1 MTFDFS
7 IDGILIPVYDGSD
20 FQEDNL
26 TITGTGDISVVQVG
40 GVFTV
45 SSTTSSGTIDA
56 TYLRLDGANGPMTG
70 FYDLA
75 GDPTTGLQA
84 TTKDYVDAAVSGA
97 TLSVEDDGVEQ
108 SDSAATLNFSTGLTA
123 ASGAGDLVTLTVDES
138 ELTTFVHL
146 TGSVDE
152 AITGNKTFD
161 DDVIVAGDFTVSGTT
176 TYLNTEEL
184 LVEDNIITLNHTF
197 SGVPSLDAGIEVE
210 RGNEDRAQ
218 LLWDESLDRW
228 IAGVSGTF
236 VADDDVLVLRSEIAD
251 FSTDADLIAASG
263 VLQTDIDSRVLRA
276 GDTMSGDLNLAT
288 GIDIQPVV
296 SGTSDIGAVSTPL
309 AELHVDQGFNYN
321 APSLD
326 DHIANKAYVDAQVS
340 SAAIEVQESDVTVTG
355 SASILNFGDGFSV
368 ANDGGGKVSIT
379 LDAAEGQFMDLIN
392 DQTASGIKTF
402 ADGIIL
408 GSLSEPTTATGTGT
422 VGDIRWADDYIYVA
436 VATDTWKR
444 VAIASF

>member
-161 DDVIVAGDFTVSGTT
+161 
-176 TYLNTEEL
+176 
-184 LVEDNIITLNHTF
+184 
-197 SGVPSLDAGIEVE
+197 
-210 RGNEDRAQ
+210 
-218 LLWDESLDRW
+218 
-228 IAGVSGTF
+228 
-236 VADDDVLVLRSEIAD
+236 
-251 FSTDADLIAASG
+251 
-263 VLQTDIDSRVLRA
+263 
-276 GDTMSGDLNLAT
+276 
-288 GIDIQPVV
+288 
-296 SGTSDIGAVSTPL
+296 
-309 AELHVDQGFNYN
+309 
-321 APSLD
+321 
-326 DHIANKAYVDAQVS
+326 
-340 SAAIEVQESDVTVTG
+340 
-355 SASILNFGDGFSV
+355 
-368 ANDGGGKVSIT
+368 
-379 LDAAEGQFMDLIN
+379 
-392 DQTASGIKTF
+392 
-402 ADGIIL
+402 
-408 GSLSEPTTATGTGT
+408 
-422 VGDIRWADDYIYVA
+422 
-436 VATDTWKR
+436 
-444 VAIASF
+444 

>member
-1 MTFDFS
+1 
-7 IDGILIPVYDGSD
+7 
-20 FQEDNL
+20 
-26 TITGTGDISVVQVG
+26 
-40 GVFTV
+40 
-45 SSTTSSGTIDA
+45 
-56 TYLRLDGANGPMTG
+56 
-70 FYDLA
+70 
-75 GDPTTGLQA
+75 
-84 TTKDYVDAAVSGA
+84 
-97 TLSVEDDGVEQ
+97 
-108 SDSAATLNFSTGLTA
+108 
-123 ASGAGDLVTLTVDES
+123 
-138 ELTTFVHL
+138 
-146 TGSVDE
+146 
-152 AITGNKTFD
+152 
-161 DDVIVAGDFTVSGTT
+161 VSGTT